1 MINVP
6 KVDQSFYVEIVKT
19 QFSPD
24 NFLRTVRLMMVAC
37 ISCAPAW
44 REREDVS
51 YNLFLF
57 TVGFFVPLT
66 VIISAS
72 VAVMV
77 KLRKVGRCFVTS
89 AQAVT
94 GIYLLWC

>member
-24 NFLRTVRLMMVAC
+24 NFLLTVRLMMVVSP
-37 ISCAPAW
+37 SCAPAW
-44 REREDVS
+44 REREDVG

-57 TVGFFVPLT
+57 TVGFFVPLI

-72 VAVMV
+72 VVVMV

-89 AQAVT
+89 APAVT
-94 GIYLLWC
+94 GI